1 MKGGQ
6 MSKRKEK
13 KEKDIWEDY
22 EPDWKELQASLE
34 AEKEWKEQN
43 PNFSLEDAADHY
55 AELQGE
61 IERGK

>member
-1 MKGGQ
+1 
-6 MSKRKEK
+6 MSKRKKE

-43 PNFSLEDAADHY
+43 PNFSMEDAADYY

>member
-1 MKGGQ
+1 
-6 MSKRKEK
+6 MSKRKKE

-43 PNFSLEDAADHY
+43 PNFSMEDAADHY

>member
-1 MKGGQ
+1 
-6 MSKRKEK
+6 MSKRKKE